1 MNNKKKNR
9 LSLKLSLQTRVVLA
23 LSALVLIQTALL
35 GGYALSHLASTV
47 EEQIGLRALQMA
59 NAVAQMP
66 AVIYGVKSRDS
77 ESLQTLVEAIRQT
90 GDARFIVIGDTQ
102 GIRFTHPIPERI
114 GKPRVGDDN
123 EPALK
128 EGKSYISK
136 ATGSLGPSIRGKAP
150 IIDRYGQ
157 IIGVVSVG
165 YMVDKVDYIIDN
177 YQRNILFTM
186 LIALAV
192 SAYFAILISKYIKKL
207 IFGLEPEEI
216 ARLFNERNATL
227 ESIREGVIS
236 VNADGIITTFNR
248 AAIETLGLEPNQI
261 LNGKPLREVLPNTNL
276 LEILESGKPQF
287 DHESYA
293 NQKSIIVNRIPI
305 IDEGKV
311 TGVVSS
317 FRRKDEMEE
326 VSRQLTRIQHYAETL
341 RSQAHEYS
349 NKLHTIAGL
358 IEIGATEQALEI
370 IGQETQ
376 DHQALLHFLVDAVKD
391 PVLSGCLLGKF
402 NRAHEMGLKLTID
415 KESRIDV
422 LPPHIAAEQLVTV
435 LGNILDNA
443 FEATLK
449 NHGKEIQLSMTD
461 LGNDLIFEVED
472 QGAGIPPEEVNQ
484 IFEKGVSS
492 KSETGHGWGLYLARQ
507 IINQLHGQ
515 IEVEC
520 PSKGGSRITVYLPK
534 RQHS

>member
-1 MNNKKKNR
+1 
-9 LSLKLSLQTRVVLA
+9 
-23 LSALVLIQTALL
+23 
-35 GGYALSHLASTV
+35 
-47 EEQIGLRALQMA
+47 
-59 NAVAQMP
+59 
-66 AVIYGVKSRDS
+66 
-77 ESLQTLVEAIRQT
+77 
-90 GDARFIVIGDTQ
+90 
-102 GIRFTHPIPERI
+102 
-114 GKPRVGDDN
+114 
-123 EPALK
+123 
-128 EGKSYISK
+128 
-136 ATGSLGPSIRGKAP
+136 
-150 IIDRYGQ
+150 
-157 IIGVVSVG
+157 
-165 YMVDKVDYIIDN
+165 
-177 YQRNILFTM
+177 
-186 LIALAV
+186 
-192 SAYFAILISKYIKKL
+192 
-207 IFGLEPEEI
+207 
-216 ARLFNERNATL
+216 
-227 ESIREGVIS
+227 
-236 VNADGIITTFNR
+236 
-248 AAIETLGLEPNQI
+248 
-261 LNGKPLREVLPNTNL
+261 
-276 LEILESGKPQF
+276 
-287 DHESYA
+287 
-293 NQKSIIVNRIPI
+293 VNRIPI

-415 KESRIDV
+415 PESRIDV

-472 QGAGIPPEEVNQ
+472 QGAGIPPAEVNQ

-492 KSETGHGWGLYLARQ
+492 KAEAGHGWGLYLASQ
-507 IINQLHGQ
+507 IVNQLHGQ